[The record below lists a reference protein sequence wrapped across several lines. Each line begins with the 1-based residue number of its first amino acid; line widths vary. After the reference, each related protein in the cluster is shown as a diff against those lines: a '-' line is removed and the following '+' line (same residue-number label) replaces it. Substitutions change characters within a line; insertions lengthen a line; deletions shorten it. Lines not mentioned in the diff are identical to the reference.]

1 MASDSDDEIEI
12 IKKRKLLE
20 MERRLA
26 AMKKTQTEAPKKVE
40 EDPLSIVKRRL
51 IGRGPEVLEAA
62 LSQYPQAAMEVVK
75 YIANLY
81 RTGKLREDIPGEDL
95 YELFCNLGMP
105 VRLETSITYIKDGK
119 RVPLSQKFKGKGD

>member
-1 MASDSDDEIEI
+1 MASDSDDEIEN

-26 AMKKTQTEAPKKVE
+26 AMKRTQADAPKKVE
-40 EDPLSIVKRRL
+40 EDPLTIVKKHL
-51 IGRGPEVLEAA
+51 VGRGPEVLEAA
-62 LSQYPQAAMEVVK
+62 FSQYPQATMEVVK

-81 RTGKLREDIPGEDL
+81 RTGKLSEDIPGEDL
-95 YELFCNLGMP
+95 YELFCNLGIP

-119 RVPLSQKFKGKGD
+119 RVPLSQRFKAGED